1 MQRLL
6 KHKKPAVILLITII
20 AVLGIS
26 APAFAQEEEHAA
38 QSISIFFSIP
48 FVLML
53 GSIAVIPLKWEHW
66 WEDNNNKLKI
76 ALFLGIPVGIYFLY
90 FDIHK
95 FQHTMEEYTAFIIY
109 VGSLFIISGG
119 IVLRGEIKCSP
130 KINLLILGIGTLLAS
145 FIGTPGASMLL
156 IRPLLRIN
164 AERKDIKHLVIFFI
178 FTVSNIGGCLTPL
191 GDPPLFLGY
200 LEGVPFTW
208 TFQLWPQW
216 LFANSI
222 ILAIFYFWDSRKF
235 KSEELP
241 ETKNETG
248 AKQPL
253 RVVGL
258 INFVWLLGVVM
269 SVAFVQV
276 VFPYFSIIGWREV
289 IMILM
294 IFMSLKTTKT
304 SLREE
309 NQFSY
314 HPVLEVAYLFIGIFL
329 TMMPALVYLETH
341 GSAIAEKGLAEPWM
355 IFWFTGILSAFLDNA
370 PTYLTFFTLAQ
381 GMELT
386 GQLVAQTGITNEM
399 LRAISLGA
407 VFMGALTYIGNGPNF
422 MVKAIADESGTKMPS
437 FLGYMGWSFLIL
449 MPIFIILTFL
459 VFILEII

>member
-1 MQRLL
+1 
-6 KHKKPAVILLITII
+6 
-20 AVLGIS
+20 
-26 APAFAQEEEHAA
+26 
-38 QSISIFFSIP
+38 
-48 FVLML
+48 
-53 GSIAVIPLKWEHW
+53 
-66 WEDNNNKLKI
+66 
-76 ALFLGIPVGIYFLY
+76 
-90 FDIHK
+90 
-95 FQHTMEEYTAFIIY
+95 
-109 VGSLFIISGG
+109 
-119 IVLRGEIKCSP
+119 
-130 KINLLILGIGTLLAS
+130 
-145 FIGTPGASMLL
+145 
-156 IRPLLRIN
+156 
-164 AERKDIKHLVIFFI
+164 
-178 FTVSNIGGCLTPL
+178 
-191 GDPPLFLGY
+191 
-200 LEGVPFTW
+200 
-208 TFQLWPQW
+208 
-216 LFANSI
+216 
-222 ILAIFYFWDSRKF
+222 
-235 KSEELP
+235 
-241 ETKNETG
+241 
-248 AKQPL
+248 
-253 RVVGL
+253 
-258 INFVWLLGVVM
+258 M

-276 VFPYFSIIGWREV
+276 VFPYFEIIGWREV

-437 FLGYMGWSFLIL
+437 FLGYMGWSCLIL
-449 MPIFIILTFL
+449 LPIFIVMTFL